1 MKILVSLTPQ
11 LIFPYIK
18 IIYDESL
25 SLKDDLNLLLEKH
38 YETSYNISQKAFF
51 DQLLVE
57 KNSFNKGRKIFEI
70 KQKVSDKELEIYLV
84 DIMKDNFIK
93 ESMNLQTIITFFID
107 GASSIPL
114 ENNFWHYFLL
124 LEKDEVNLDL
134 IEVSAKINRTLLSL
148 SFSYESRQIS
158 IYG

>member
-18 IIYDESL
+18 IVYDDSL

-38 YETSYNISQKAFF
+38 YETSYNICQKAFL
-51 DQLLVE
+51 DQLSEE
-57 KNSFNKGRKIFEI
+57 KNTFNKGQKIFEL
-70 KQKVSDKELEIYLV
+70 KQKGSEKELEIYLV
-84 DIMKDNFIK
+84 DILKDNFIK

-124 LEKDEVNLDL
+124 FEKEEVNLDL
-134 IEVSAKINRTLLSL
+134 KEVSTEISRILLNL
-148 SFSYESRQIS
+148 SFSFES
-158 IYG
+158 

>member
-1 MKILVSLTPQ
+1 LKILVSLTPQ

>member
-1 MKILVSLTPQ
+1 M
-11 LIFPYIK
+11 
-18 IIYDESL
+18 

>member
-1 MKILVSLTPQ
+1 LKILVSLTPQ

-18 IIYDESL
+18 LVYDESL
-25 SLKDDLNLLLEKH
+25 NLKDDLNLLLEKH
-38 YETSYNISQKAFF
+38 YETSYNTSQKAFF
-51 DQLLVE
+51 DQLLLE
-57 KNSFNKGRKIFEI
+57 KNSFNKGQKIFEI
-70 KQKVSDKELEIYLV
+70 KQKETDKELEIYLV
-84 DIMKDNFIK
+84 DILKDNFVK

-124 LEKDEVNLDL
+124 FEKDEVKLYL
-134 IEVSAKINRTLLSL
+134 IEVSTEIDRILLYL
-148 SFSYESRQIS
+148 SFSHESKQIS